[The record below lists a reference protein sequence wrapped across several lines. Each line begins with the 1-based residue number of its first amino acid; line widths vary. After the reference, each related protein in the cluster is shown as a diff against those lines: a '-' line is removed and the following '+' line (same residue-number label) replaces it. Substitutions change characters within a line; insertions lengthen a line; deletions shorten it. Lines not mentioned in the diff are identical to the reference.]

1 MPEKVIPSEPEVRV
15 MRAEDLE
22 AVVEIDAQ
30 VFGRRRPAYYERK
43 MAIALDETQ
52 QLVTSLV
59 IEVEGKVAGFI
70 MGEVYLGE
78 FGLPAATAT
87 IDTIGVDPAYQGR
100 GVGTTL
106 FEEYASHLRKI
117 GVQSITTRVNWNDWG
132 LLRFFEKVGFTPAR
146 VVNLELAL
154 E

>member
-1 MPEKVIPSEPEVRV
+1 MSERFIPPEPSVRM
-15 MRAEDLE
+15 MRVEDLE

-30 VFGRRRPAYYERK
+30 VFGRRRPEYYERK
-43 MAIALDETQ
+43 MALVLDEAHH
-52 QLVTSLV
+52 LVTSLV

-78 FGLPAATAT
+78 FGVPEATAT

-106 FEEYASHLRKI
+106 FEEYASHLAKI
-117 GVQSITTRVNWNDWG
+117 GVRSITTRVHWNDWE
-132 LLRFFEKVGFTPAR
+132 LLRFFEKVGFTPAP
-146 VVNLELAL
+146 VLNLELAL